1 METTRHIG
9 IDLHRNKFTCCM
21 QLANGRNYL
30 SAWKL
35 ENLAVFVKKGN
46 TEAYTSPESWRHRR
60 VQANR

>member
-21 QLANGRNYL
+21 QLANDRNSL
-30 SAWKL
+30 SEWKL

-46 TEAYTSPESWRHRR
+46 TEAYTSPENS
-60 VQANR
+60 

>member
-30 SAWKL
+30 SEWKV
-35 ENLAVFVKKGN
+35 ENLPVFCEEAAAYRRGGRGGN
-46 TEAYTSPESWRHRR
+46 R
-60 VQANR
+60 